1 MKALIYSISILA
13 ISIII
18 FNLTQINFENF
29 VSYENFISGI
39 LILAGLSCLII
50 MRIMMLNEKMNRM
63 KKNK

>member
-18 FNLTQINFENF
+18 FNLIQINFENF
-29 VSYENFISGI
+29 ISYENFISGI

-50 MRIMMLNEKMNRM
+50 MRIMLLNERIKKIR
-63 KKNK
+63 KNK

>member
-18 FNLTQINFENF
+18 FNLTQINLEDFI
-29 VSYENFISGI
+29 SYENFNSGI
-39 LILAGLSCLII
+39 LILAGFSCLII
-50 MRIMMLNEKMNRM
+50 MRIMLLNEKINKM

>member
-18 FNLTQINFENF
+18 FNLTQINFEDF
-29 VSYENFISGI
+29 ISYKNFISGI

-50 MRIMMLNEKMNRM
+50 MRIMLLNERIKKIR
-63 KKNK
+63 KKN